1 MVNIQTLPVPSS
13 ASISNEEV
21 LFSLRLQID
30 HIPIL
35 NLKWMSR
42 GKQPAATLPV
52 ELAGVWC
59 ASKGAQLVQQL
70 TLNKDVWFKMYGIN
84 QDRTVLYSSVVLKKV
99 VQSHKQCRGH
109 KQ

>member
-13 ASISNEEV
+13 ASIYNGET

-35 NLKWMSR
+35 NLKWMTR

-70 TLNKDVWFKMYGIN
+70 TLNKDVWFTIYGIN
-84 QDRTVLYSSVVLKKV
+84 QDRTVLYSSVMLKKV
-99 VQSHKQCRGH
+99 VQCLNQ
-109 KQ
+109 